1 MNSGSILLHSTIR
14 SLLGSGVRVP
24 LLPQKNFKIM
34 KKTVKFFK
42 QDDKWYADIPNHTL
56 DENEMV
62 LGSDIVLE
70 MFANGAKELNITL
83 SDDDTSNSFLTL
95 KREEHD
101 SEGAWYSFD
110 GLWYTSIMNV
120 LDRDRKSVV

>member
-1 MNSGSILLHSTIR
+1 
-14 SLLGSGVRVP
+14 
-24 LLPQKNFKIM
+24 
-34 KKTVKFFK
+34 
-42 QDDKWYADIPNHTL
+42 
-56 DENEMV
+56 MV
-62 LGSDIVLE
+62 MGSDIILE

-83 SDDDTSNSFLTL
+83 SNDDTSNSFLTL

-120 LDRDRKSVV
+120 LIDKLGLVENKIWICNVTHDVFGEHPETIYINKINGDVL

>member
-1 MNSGSILLHSTIR
+1 ME
-14 SLLGSGVRVP
+14 
-24 LLPQKNFKIM
+24 
-34 KKTVKFFK
+34 KTVRFFK
-42 QDDKWYADIPNHTL
+42 QDNKWYADIPNHTL

-62 LGSDIVLE
+62 MGSDIILE

-120 LDRDRKSVV
+120 LIDKLGLVENKIWICNVTHDVFGEHPETIYINKINGDVL